1 MRVPRGCD
9 ANAAMTNATTEFFD
23 ALAARGREPALVK
36 ATGTLRVDLTDGRRR
51 TGAWLIA
58 IDKGKVEVSRRRDGA
73 DCTMRLE
80 EGLFDGIVSGR
91 VNMIAAVL
99 RGAVQL
105 DGDLRLLV
113 RFQRLFPGPPADA
126 S

>member
-1 MRVPRGCD
+1 
-9 ANAAMTNATTEFFD
+9 MTNAATEFFD
-23 ALAARGREPALVK
+23 ALAARGREPALAK

-58 IDKGKVEVSRRRDGA
+58 MDKGKVEVSRRRDGA
-73 DCTMRLE
+73 DCTIRLPE
-80 EGLFDGIVSGR
+80 ELFDGIVTGR
-91 VNMIAAVL
+91 VNAIAAVL

-105 DGDLRLLV
+105 EGDLRLVVL
-113 RFQRLFPGPPADA
+113 FQRLFPGPPGGA